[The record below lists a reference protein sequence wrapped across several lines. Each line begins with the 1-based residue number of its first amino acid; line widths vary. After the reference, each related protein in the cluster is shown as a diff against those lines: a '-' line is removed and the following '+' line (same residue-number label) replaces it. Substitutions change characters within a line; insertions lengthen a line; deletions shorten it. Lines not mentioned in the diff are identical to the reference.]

1 MGETLVGAYEG
12 QGLAMVIDKVGERFE
27 IVNFPNKSVAE
38 FGSGNIFRSDSNA
51 EDLPGLAGAGL
62 FDSVPMVPL
71 K

>member
-1 MGETLVGAYEG
+1 
-12 QGLAMVIDKVGERFE
+12 MVIDKVGERFE

-62 FDSVPMVPL
+62 FDSVPMIPL